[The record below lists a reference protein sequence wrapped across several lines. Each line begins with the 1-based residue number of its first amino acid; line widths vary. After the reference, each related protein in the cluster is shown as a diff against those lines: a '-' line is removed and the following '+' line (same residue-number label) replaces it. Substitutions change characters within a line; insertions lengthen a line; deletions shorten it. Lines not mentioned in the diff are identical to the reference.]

1 MLAFVCETVFCD
13 RVPLKARGDMTRKR
27 HFPLRTSTRPSC
39 FARLFG
45 LIVVPS
51 LILVSKAQTSAGAN
65 DKAPN
70 DNTPNSAAARIR
82 QSVGPAIPPRAA
94 GPARDRKKWSPSHA
108 PWRAVGR
115 VTDANG
121 QPLAGVEVRANCGF
135 GTLPCTGIATSGEDG
150 RYELDFGPGMFTTDK
165 GPFVQAATI
174 HARKAGYFEQDLNR
188 QGDCLAA
195 DGPPDKAELK
205 RWNAKTRRLFLPH
218 QPLELN
224 FVMRPSV
231 WVAGQLVDEQGHPL
245 VGYSVWL
252 TGPELPPSSSVLCD
266 ATTDEQGGFLLE
278 EIPTIFRFQFGV
290 RKAHPKTPWDDSWA
304 SAALTFER
312 SEKAELAAHFGNR
325 TLRLEHFR
333 LRVAGP
339 GIHQQTATRV
349 AGNLGVLNLTVDKPG
364 EILEQ
369 TQKLVAAKSATLT
382 LSNSSRDSQKASLI
396 PDSDPLEPADSSKT
410 RLRRSRPNAKGEFVI
425 SFENPRDFTL
435 TRNKHQVIF
444 QLFAGVAPPAKPERI
459 LRQLEIRDG
468 RYQVPVKVSPE
479 QLDDSRVSITF
490 VTVQPNHDAWVK
502 AFFEEGKGTT
512 YSGIWLSDGD
522 ILPAIPFAKLIQ
534 K

>member
-1 MLAFVCETVFCD
+1 M
-13 RVPLKARGDMTRKR
+13 PQ
-27 HFPLRTSTRPSC
+27 RTS
-39 FARLFG
+39 
-45 LIVVPS
+45 
-51 LILVSKAQTSAGAN
+51 
-65 DKAPN
+65 
-70 DNTPNSAAARIR
+70 
-82 QSVGPAIPPRAA
+82 RAA
-94 GPARDRKKWSPSHA
+94 SCWRRSPRSFAFSSGVHA
-108 PWRAVGR
+108 KPIGR
-115 VTDANG
+115 T
-121 QPLAGVEVRANCGF
+121 
-135 GTLPCTGIATSGEDG
+135 
-150 RYELDFGPGMFTTDK
+150 
-165 GPFVQAATI
+165 
-174 HARKAGYFEQDLNR
+174 
-188 QGDCLAA
+188 
-195 DGPPDKAELK
+195 
-205 RWNAKTRRLFLPH
+205 
-218 QPLELN
+218 
-224 FVMRPSV
+224 
-231 WVAGQLVDEQGHPL
+231 
-245 VGYSVWL
+245 
-252 TGPELPPSSSVLCD
+252 
-266 ATTDEQGGFLLE
+266 
-278 EIPTIFRFQFGV
+278 
-290 RKAHPKTPWDDSWA
+290 TPWDDSWA

-444 QLFAGVAPPAKPERI
+444 QLFAAVAPPAKPERI
-459 LRQLEIRDG
+459 LRQLEISR
-468 RYQVPVKVSPE
+468 RPLPRSPSK
-479 QLDDSRVSITF
+479 SRPNSST
-490 VTVQPNHDAWVK
+490 TAASRSPSSRSSSNHDAWVK

-522 ILPAIPFAKLIQ
+522 ILPAIPFGEADPKVRD
-534 K
+534 